1 MAAMAVIEVQ
11 PISGTI
17 GAEVRGVKPAGALDE
32 TTVAALRAAL
42 LEHLVLIFRD
52 VDLTPDQHVAFAQR
66 FGALHYPPLP
76 TKFGTRP
83 EINVLDQTSGKG
95 DADRWHNDNTY
106 TAEPPMG
113 SVLHVVTVPNVG
125 GDTGFASMYAAYDA
139 LSPSMRNLVDGLRA
153 EHDITRSLRRAIQ
166 RGHTDLDLR
175 ATQERLP
182 PVVHPVAVIHPETGR
197 RALFVNPQS
206 TTRILDLSE
215 GESRMLLTFLYEHVK
230 SPEFQCRVR
239 WDDRTVV
246 FLDNRCV
253 QHCAVADYHERRV
266 LHRVTIKGQALGP
279 AMDPVTTR

>member
-1 MAAMAVIEVQ
+1 MAVIDVR
-11 PISGTI
+11 PVSGTI
-17 GAEVRGVKPAGALDE
+17 GAEVRGVSPADPLED
-32 TTVAALRAAL
+32 TTVDALRAAL

-52 VDLTPDQHVAFAQR
+52 VALTADQHVAFAER

-113 SVLHVVTVPNVG
+113 SVIRVVTVPDVG

-139 LSPSMRNLVDGLRA
+139 LSASMRALVNGLRA
-153 EHDITRSLRRAIQ
+153 EHDITRSLWRAIE

-175 ATQERLP
+175 ATQQRLP
-182 PVVHPVAVIHPETGR
+182 PVVHPVAVVHPETGR

-206 TTRILDLSE
+206 TTRIVDLSE
-215 GESRMLLTFLYEHVK
+215 GESRMLLAFLYEHVK

-279 AMDPVTTR
+279 AMAAAPSP

>member
-1 MAAMAVIEVQ
+1 MPVIDVR

-17 GAEVRGVKPAGALDE
+17 GAEVRGVSPADSLDDK
-32 TTVAALRAAL
+32 TVDALRAAL
-42 LEHLVLIFRD
+42 LEHLVLIFHD
-52 VDLTPDQHVAFAQR
+52 VELTPDQHVAFAER
-66 FGALHYPPLP
+66 FGPLHYPPLP

-113 SVLHVVTVPNVG
+113 SVLRLVTVPAVG

-139 LSPSMRNLVDGLRA
+139 LSPSMRALVDGLRA
-153 EHDITRSLRRAIQ
+153 EHDITRSLRRAIE

-175 ATQERLP
+175 ATQQRLP

-215 GESRMLLTFLYEHVK
+215 GESRMLLAFLYEHVK

-279 AMDPVTTR
+279 AVAAAPAP